1 MRAFGTAASSV
12 RHRPLLAAACALAI
26 VGAALGLASACSSGR
41 PPETSSAVTSQEG
54 EWSGSLV
61 AADTLSNTTIGGP
74 HATVL
79 SFRFRAR
86 WTGPVRGV
94 RCHIILNP
102 SGRQGYSGG
111 TGGLLRVALAPD
123 SGGKRRGPRNTP
135 LAATVI
141 RPSRRDLWPLVRFAK
156 PPHVVAGRLYHVVF
170 TNVAPDPRR
179 DYLSINALLSRGHG
193 EPTPH
198 IPAGLAALLGDT
210 SDGGATPTRWRP
222 RAIRAGDRYVPIL
235 DVVGDGPRD
244 HLGIGYMEAWVTA
257 PKPIGG
263 AARVRQL
270 LRMPVGGKT
279 EVTGAWLRVWRAR
292 RVLSTLELRLQAA
305 DGDVLASASV
315 PARKVSR
322 RSPQWV
328 HVRFSSAVSLPAG
341 TPLALTA
348 SARQAESFRT
358 FPVRKG
364 TRFGF
369 DRSTVYSGGYAQ
381 YSDGDGWKGWEQWGQ
396 TDRRDGD
403 LQFALDIRRSSD
415 ASDSP

>member
-1 MRAFGTAASSV
+1 VASSV
-12 RHRPLLAAACALAI
+12 RHRPGRAAACALAI
-26 VGAALGLASACSSGR
+26 VGAVLGILSACSSGR
-41 PPETSSAVTSQEG
+41 PAGTSPAVAPQDR

-61 AADTLSNTTIGGP
+61 AGDTLSNTTIGGP

-79 SFRFRAR
+79 AFRFRAR

-102 SGRQGYSGG
+102 RGRRGYSGG

-123 SGGKRRGPRNTP
+123 SGGKRHVPRRRP

-179 DYLSINALLSRGHG
+179 DYVSINALLSRGHG
-193 EPTPH
+193 EPRPRV
-198 IPAGLAALLGDT
+198 PADLAALLGHT
-210 SDGGATPTRWRP
+210 TDGGATPTRWRP
-222 RAIRAGDRYVPIL
+222 RAVRAGDYYVPIL
-235 DVVGDGPRD
+235 DVVGNRPRD

-257 PKPIGG
+257 PRPIG
-263 AARVRQL
+263 ASARVRQL
-270 LRMPVGGKT
+270 LRMPAGGKT
-279 EVTGAWLRVWRAR
+279 QVTGAWLRIKRAGGASSA
-292 RVLSTLELRLQAA
+292 LDLRLQAA

-315 PARKVSR
+315 PARDISSG
-322 RSPQWV
+322 SPQWV
-328 HVRFSSAVSLPAG
+328 HVRFSRAVSLPPGA
-341 TPLALTA
+341 PLTLTA
-348 SARQAESFRT
+348 SASRAAAFRT

-381 YSDGDGWKGWEQWGQ
+381 FSDGDGWKGWEQWGQ
-396 TDRRDGD
+396 SDRRDGD

-415 ASDSP
+415 GSGSP